1 MSKAVCYLDTI
12 PLDLVTENDH
22 LSNYCFCSKCT
33 CGKHIC
39 PKPSPKLYP
48 KSIFNSYYKIN
59 YKRHSLART
68 ANTSAPPRRKSLFKL
83 EAETTAR
90 HDYKAYPADTSYIID
105 ASKPLA
111 ETGKYHLSSS
121 SVYKQD
127 YANWGHMKAESTK
140 NNKASVGTGVKF
152 NASSTY
158 SAAFQNT
165 QTTPARIMKPKENTN
180 ILCTGT
186 QGKTPETVMR
196 SSYSKHR
203 AIPSEPIYRA
213 DNTMVLPACPNQ
225 YSTSNSISFN
235 AKDITATIR
244 RARKPMMDS

>member
-140 NNKASVGTGVKF
+140 NNKASVGSEVQRLVHLLCGLSEHADHTGEDHEAQGKYKYTVHG
-152 NASSTY
+152 
-158 SAAFQNT
+158 NT
-165 QTTPARIMKPKENTN
+165 GENTGD
-180 ILCTGT
+180 CD
-186 QGKTPETVMR
+186 EV
-196 SSYSKHR
+196 
-203 AIPSEPIYRA
+203 
-213 DNTMVLPACPNQ
+213 
-225 YSTSNSISFN
+225 
-235 AKDITATIR
+235 
-244 RARKPMMDS
+244 